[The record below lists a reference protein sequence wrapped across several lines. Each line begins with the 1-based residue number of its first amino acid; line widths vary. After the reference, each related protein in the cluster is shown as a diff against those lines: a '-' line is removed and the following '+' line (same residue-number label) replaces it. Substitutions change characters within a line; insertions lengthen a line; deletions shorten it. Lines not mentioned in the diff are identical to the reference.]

1 MTLRSALT
9 ELLSPDAIRS
19 GFLGPRHP
27 EFEVATRR
35 AQIRRIRILLVFG
48 FVFIAIVLLRRMFT
62 GQTAGFVEVLSFV
75 LFSSAYEA
83 AVLAAALRADGQD
96 RSMPL
101 WFWQFNAA
109 LEALFPTLALLL
121 IIVSDAFPPQRAL
134 VAPMLMIY
142 PYFIVAGVLSLR
154 PSLPLI
160 SGAVSA
166 AGYGALVLYVRWAYN
181 SPPDDPL
188 PLNLHLIFVPNLFF
202 LGVVAA
208 WVATLIRGYALAEIH
223 ETARRETIEHEF
235 AVAGKIQQ
243 GLLPQT
249 PPVLQGFAF
258 AGWNRSV
265 EHAGGD
271 YYDWVALP
279 DGRAAVVL
287 ADVSGHGLGPA
298 LVAALCRSYLRAVLR
313 QSGSLAESFALV
325 NNLLRDD
332 LPSDWFVTMVVAV
345 AHESEGRVDL
355 FSAGHG
361 PNFVYH
367 SEDGRLE
374 TFSADTPPLG
384 VLPELP
390 PATGRSFTLQPGGLL
405 VLASDGF
412 HEWPRD
418 DGARFGVERLQNA
431 IVSRAEQAPA
441 ECIAGILAEVETF
454 AGSSAQPDDMS
465 MMVLKR
471 F

>member
-1 MTLRSALT
+1 
-9 ELLSPDAIRS
+9 
-19 GFLGPRHP
+19 
-27 EFEVATRR
+27 
-35 AQIRRIRILLVFG
+35 
-48 FVFIAIVLLRRMFT
+48 
-62 GQTAGFVEVLSFV
+62 
-75 LFSSAYEA
+75 
-83 AVLAAALRADGQD
+83 
-96 RSMPL
+96 
-101 WFWQFNAA
+101 
-109 LEALFPTLALLL
+109 
-121 IIVSDAFPPQRAL
+121 
-134 VAPMLMIY
+134 
-142 PYFIVAGVLSLR
+142 
-154 PSLPLI
+154 
-160 SGAVSA
+160 
-166 AGYGALVLYVRWAYN
+166 
-181 SPPDDPL
+181 
-188 PLNLHLIFVPNLFF
+188 
-202 LGVVAA
+202 
-208 WVATLIRGYALAEIH
+208 
-223 ETARRETIEHEF
+223 
-235 AVAGKIQQ
+235 
-243 GLLPQT
+243 
-249 PPVLQGFAF
+249 
-258 AGWNRSV
+258 
-265 EHAGGD
+265 
-271 YYDWVALP
+271 
-279 DGRAAVVL
+279 
-287 ADVSGHGLGPA
+287 
-298 LVAALCRSYLRAVLR
+298 
-313 QSGSLAESFALV
+313 V

>member
-48 FVFIAIVLLRRMFT
+48 VVFIAIVLLRRVLT
-62 GQTAGFVEVLSFV
+62 GQTAGFVEVLAFV
-75 LFSSAYEA
+75 LFSLAYEA

-243 GLLPQT
+243 GLLPQS
-249 PPVLQGFAF
+249 PPVLQGFDF
-258 AGWNRSV
+258 AGWSRSV

-271 YYDWVALP
+271 YYDWITLP
-279 DGRAAVVL
+279 DGRAAIGL

-332 LPSDWFVTMVVAV
+332 LPGGWFVTMAVAV
-345 AHESEGRVDL
+345 AHETDGRVDL
-355 FSAGHG
+355 YSAGHG

-367 SEDGRLE
+367 SNDDRLE
-374 TFSADTPPLG
+374 AFPADAPPLG

-390 PATGRSFTLQPGGLL
+390 SATGRSFTLQSGGLL

-431 IVSRAEQAPA
+431 IIARAGQAPA
-441 ECIAGILAEVETF
+441 ECIAGILAEVESF

-471 F
+471 V